1 MAVAGIFLVVNLIF
15 LNLTVSIGTINGFI
29 FYANIVRANHASFFK
44 DSSFLSY
51 FIAWLNLDL
60 GIETC
65 FYQGLDAIAKT
76 WLQFL
81 FPFYVWVMVITII
94 VASHYSTVASR
105 LSGNNAVQVL
115 ATLFLLSYSK
125 LLRIVITIFST
136 TDLVY
141 PGNSKHWVW
150 LYDGNVD
157 YLRGKHVPLFLA
169 GLLKLILYID
179 SSCHSIHNSAIL
191 HTVAPSSHLIKCS
204 FGSEAAPII

>member
-1 MAVAGIFLVVNLIF
+1 MLGTSKCRECKKPWITLIIPLMAIAGIFLVVNLIF
-15 LNLTVSIGTINGFI
+15 LNLTVSVGTINGLI

-105 LSGNNAVQVL
+105 LSGNNAV
-115 ATLFLLSYSK
+115 
-125 LLRIVITIFST
+125 
-136 TDLVY
+136 
-141 PGNSKHWVW
+141 
-150 LYDGNVD
+150 
-157 YLRGKHVPLFLA
+157 
-169 GLLKLILYID
+169 
-179 SSCHSIHNSAIL
+179 
-191 HTVAPSSHLIKCS
+191 
-204 FGSEAAPII
+204 